1 MTGKPSSK
9 PICSS
14 SLKPSMSAAQR
25 SQNGKFAAAHNYLT
39 GQLAECWHRRQ
50 TGAASPGIYTSERT
64 RSKWSERSRSLSSAA
79 SPFGQVVTGAAPC
92 THT

>member
-25 SQNGKFAAAHNYLT
+25 SQNG
-39 GQLAECWHRRQ
+39 
-50 TGAASPGIYTSERT
+50 S
-64 RSKWSERSRSLSSAA
+64 SLRLRI
-79 SPFGQVVTGAAPC
+79 TI
-92 THT
+92 